1 MKSRTL
7 YFNSTAFKKDV
18 TRFAPTWVLYT
29 VLLLMGF
36 ATIMDYSTPLYRTE
50 NIVTLISV
58 AGLLNFCYAL
68 VTAQL
73 LFGDLCNSRLCS
85 ALHAMP
91 LRRECWFGTHV
102 SAGMLFSIVPNLTV
116 GLLSIALLD
125 LGKGWIVPLW
135 WILASFIQYLF
146 FFSLAVLCM
155 MLVGNRFAQVLVYG
169 IVNFFSP
176 MVYWLVDSLYEP
188 LLHGIR
194 VPADFFMLTCPV
206 YKMASGLELVEVVRR
221 HVYKETGG
229 IEESFIDHIAIGS
242 EWVYMIVC
250 ALLGIALLGL
260 ALVLYR
266 KRKLESAGD
275 FIAFRFMEPIF
286 LIFYTICAG
295 AFLHLFSD
303 IFGGVDLLFL
313 AIGITVGFFTGLMLL
328 RRTTRIFRKKAFVH
342 FAIFVAVFALT
353 LVLTWLDP
361 LKITQKIPKA
371 EEVKS
376 VTLSNSSE
384 LTYRGECEV
393 TLTDPDAIRDMLEIH
408 RSCLKGGESDLY
420 HGNSYNVLLRLEY
433 TLRDGSTMN
442 RFYQLGAE
450 SPAAQIA
457 EGYYSS
463 IECVLGITE
472 EEIPQFAEKIEN
484 VFFHSRRDNTGNLE
498 ELNIDLEEMLRAIA
512 ADCAEGNMAQI
523 HSYHYNCDTDTS
535 SYVTLIEFEL
545 YRDIAEYREL
555 GYRYYSIAVYEEAR
569 HTLAWMEAN
578 DLMPEEPDPKYG

>member
-1 MKSRTL
+1 MKLKTS

-50 NIVTLISV
+50 NIVALISV

-221 HVYKETGG
+221 HVYNETGG

-498 ELNIDLEEMLRAIA
+498 EPNIDLEEMLRAIA

>member
-1 MKSRTL
+1 MKLKTS

-102 SAGMLFSIVPNLTV
+102 SAGMLFSIVPNLAV
-116 GLLSIALLD
+116 GLLSMALLD

-135 WILASFIQYLF
+135 WVLASFIQYLF

-221 HVYKETGG
+221 HVYNETGG